1 MFPVFGP
8 SHVWWWCKS
17 IFHPQGSKSFIQNPK
32 GGSPFNE
39 CESRDWRNSLA
50 NGFFQS
56 PFEANKMLCLLNK
69 FVLFTNQK
77 QPLKCVRQNSYLHLW
92 SYALYIMWQWVHL
105 LANLQAGGT
114 NKLTTKAKS
123 LIGIPQG
130 FDKCIKATLQNNYF
144 WRTPP
149 EDYFCLWNMITI
161 SLL

>member
-1 MFPVFGP
+1 
-8 SHVWWWCKS
+8 
-17 IFHPQGSKSFIQNPK
+17 
-32 GGSPFNE
+32 
-39 CESRDWRNSLA
+39 
-50 NGFFQS
+50 
-56 PFEANKMLCLLNK
+56 MLCLLNK

-149 EDYFCLWNMITI
+149 EDYSAFEIWSRYHYYNIKRRKFKAILIWRSSRKMNRNKNFLILYYFYGKSFPSFPMHRKKF
-161 SLL
+161 SMLFLFNFVL